1 MHHPLRCRRYLTRKG
16 ERIVDARSN
25 VPGLNRRG
33 FLTASAAA
41 AAGLGAAGC
50 TASRAAAASA
60 APGSPGQSGGS
71 LSRSG
76 GSLTEAVVAAFRTHR
91 LVGLAE
97 SHQLQEHHDLLQ
109 TLISD
114 PRLPGVV
121 DDIVVEFG
129 NALYQDTIDKFV
141 LDGQPVADADLRLV
155 WRNTTESPLQTW
167 DAPVYEQFFRR
178 VRAVN
183 WTLPPGKRIRVLLGD
198 PPIDWS
204 TVTSRSQIPFG
215 QRDPHAASVVEQQV
229 LAKGRRALLC
239 YGGEHLQH
247 TNGASGGR
255 AALVPLIEQQS
266 GVRTYVIEDLIPL
279 QGDPGGLGARLARY
293 PRGTV
298 IPATGAWLGQFNAG
312 YAISGLKNASN
323 GQVSSQFC
331 GTPLGK
337 VADAG
342 LYLGQPADLTVSWP
356 NPAIFLNPAYWAELQ
371 RRNALAGNFV
381 DLNSY
386 RQEHPPAYPSQPAA
400 AC

>member
-1 MHHPLRCRRYLTRKG
+1 MPLLSLTSHPFRYRRYLTRKG
-16 ERIVDARSN
+16 ECIVDARSN
-25 VPGLNRRG
+25 VPALNRRG

-50 TASRAAAASA
+50 AAPRAAAAS
-60 APGSPGQSGGS
+60 PGQSGVS
-71 LSRSG
+71 PSRSG
-76 GSLTEAVVAAFRTHR
+76 GSLTDAVLAAFRSSR

-114 PRLPGVV
+114 PRLPGAV

-141 LDGQPVADADLRLV
+141 LDGQPVADDDLRLV

-204 TVTSRSQIPFG
+204 KVTSRSQISSG
-215 QRDPHAASVVEQQV
+215 QRDPHAASVVRQL
-229 LAKGRRALLC
+229 LAKGHRALLC
-239 YGGEHLQH
+239 YGSEHLQH

-255 AALVPLIEQQS
+255 AALVPLIQQQT

-279 QGDPGGLGARLARY
+279 QGDPDGLGARLARY
-293 PRGTV
+293 PRGAV
-298 IPATGAWLGQFNAG
+298 IPAAGTWLGQFNAG
-312 YAISGLKNASN
+312 YAVPSLKNASN
-323 GQVSSQFC
+323 DQASSQVC

-337 VADAG
+337 VVDAG

-356 NPAIFLNPAYWAELQ
+356 NPAIFLDPAYWAELQ
-371 RRNALAGNFV
+371 RRNALVGNFV
-381 DLNSY
+381 DLSSY
-386 RQEHPPAYPSQPAA
+386 RQEQPPAYPSQPAP